1 MYGGLT
7 FAASK
12 KINLF
17 FYIDLPW
24 MINLVQIIIIIL
36 YVFTLVETEI
46 IYNYYYINIS
56 NNKPFDG
63 QFNWLYSL
71 IILFMYSTESNDAFF
86 SDRINSN

>member
-56 NNKPFDG
+56 NNKPFNG

-86 SDRINSN
+86 F